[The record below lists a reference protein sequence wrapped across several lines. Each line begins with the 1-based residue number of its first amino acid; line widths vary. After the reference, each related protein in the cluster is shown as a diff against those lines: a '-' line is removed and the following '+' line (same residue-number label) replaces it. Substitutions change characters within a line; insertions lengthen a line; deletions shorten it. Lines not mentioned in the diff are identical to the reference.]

1 MCKKLCEKGVY
12 ACVCVCICDIV
23 YVCVFVR
30 LCICEHPSSD
40 LNVLIVIIMTRQDG
54 TASK

>member
-1 MCKKLCEKGVY
+1 VCKKLCEKGVY
-12 ACVCVCICDIV
+12 ACVCVCICEIV